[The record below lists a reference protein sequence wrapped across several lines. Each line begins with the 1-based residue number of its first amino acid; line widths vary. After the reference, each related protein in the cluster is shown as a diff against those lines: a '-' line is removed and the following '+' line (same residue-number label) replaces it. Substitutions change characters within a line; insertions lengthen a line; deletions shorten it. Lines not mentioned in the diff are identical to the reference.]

1 MQYVAGEESAEMG
14 TDHAWKYTLRKAID
28 ATPQPESL
36 EAAVTPMAEVGLDLD
51 MLLAVI
57 EGETMYVPINSA
69 DNTERMLIQA
79 WEDAGNT
86 IAEAD

>member
-1 MQYVAGEESAEMG
+1 MNRTVTSAQYIKDGITNTKCSI
-14 TDHAWKYTLRKAID
+14 K
-28 ATPQPESL
+28 
-36 EAAVTPMAEVGLDLD
+36 
-51 MLLAVI
+51 AVI